1 MTVLTIDFDNSRLQF
16 KLVPGSDISD
26 ADWNR
31 LVAKWFDRTT
41 ANFPE
46 RTGLFVDEN
55 TLKQDYSWFQQTW
68 NSLNNSLEITT
79 EARNRVAYT
88 NLVREQFSN
97 LIAGEYTQTDHIEV
111 YSPSERPLTSHQFSC
126 VEKLLTMPNGAN
138 FSVPGAGKTATTL
151 ALWKSL
157 VIADKID
164 RLLVVSPKS
173 AFESW
178 ESEIQFFGISS
189 HEFSVFNGHP
199 ISQQVKLLV
208 INYEQLQS
216 PSNLELIKLWMVNS
230 QVQLVLDEAH
240 RIKAGNNSVRWR
252 ACKELSKHVARIDL
266 LTGTPMP
273 QGPEDIRSL
282 FLLSWPG
289 LNETD
294 LSDEVIGSMRRGNT
308 FVRTTK
314 GELGLPPVEYHLIEK
329 PMSDLQKQ
337 IYDALVKKYS
347 GLLRLNARDA
357 RTLQLKG
364 RAVMSLIAA
373 ATNPGLL
380 STRGNSRNLLNFTW
394 PLQGYGLDSDLMDLI
409 EKYSE
414 VELNWKFVWLTSYLN
429 TMAKQGK
436 KVLLWTTFVGNIL
449 ALKEILSPF
458 NPAIVYGAITQEER
472 AIELKRF
479 RTDDQCSVLITN
491 PQTLGEGISLHQVC
505 HDSVYLDRSF
515 NAGLYLQSLDRIH
528 RLGLDTDEI
537 TNVTILSSVNSVD
550 EKIENR
556 LSAKIKKLGK
566 LMEDEGLVESSSAI
580 PYDPVEDKIGIAEL
594 LDLDAAEF
602 ESLFAHLAK

>member
-1 MTVLTIDFDNSRLQF
+1 MTVLTIDFDNSKLQF
-16 KLVPGSDISD
+16 KLIPSSDISVD
-26 ADWNR
+26 DWNR

-41 ANFPE
+41 ANSPN
-46 RTGLFVDEN
+46 RSGLFVDEFV
-55 TLKQDYSWFQQTW
+55 LKLNYSWFQQSW
-68 NSLNNSLEITT
+68 NSESNSLEIST

-88 NLVREQFSN
+88 NLVREQFAN
-97 LIAGEYTQTDHIEV
+97 LIAGENTQTERVAV
-111 YSPSERPLTSHQFSC
+111 YSPEERPLTAHQFSC
-126 VEKLLTMPNGAN
+126 VEKLLAMPNGAN

-157 VIADKID
+157 EIADKID

-178 ESEIQFFGISS
+178 ETEKLLFGISNE
-189 HEFSVFNGHP
+189 EFLVFNGHP
-199 ISQQVKLLV
+199 ISQNIKLLV

-216 PSNLELIKLWMVNS
+216 APNLELIKLWMANARVH
-230 QVQLVLDEAH
+230 LILDEAH

-252 ACKELSKHVARIDL
+252 ACKELSKNVARIDL

-273 QGPEDIRSL
+273 QGPDDIRSL
-282 FLLSWPG
+282 FLLSWQG

-294 LSDEVIGSMRRGNT
+294 LSDEVIGTMRRGST

-314 GELGLPPVEYHLIEK
+314 GELGLPPVDYHLIEK
-329 PMSDLQKQ
+329 PMSDLQRQ

-380 STRGNSRNLLNFTW
+380 SSDENSRKMLNFNW

-414 VELNWKFVWLTSYLN
+414 VELNWKFVWLTSYLK
-429 TMAKQGK
+429 TMAAKGK

-449 ALKEILSPF
+449 SLKEILSPF
-458 NPAIVYGAITQEER
+458 NPAIVYGATTQEER
-472 AIELKRF
+472 VSELHRF
-479 RTDDQCSVLITN
+479 RTDDRCSVLITN

-505 HDSVYLDRSF
+505 HDAVYLDRSF

-528 RLGLDTDEI
+528 RLGLAPDEK
-537 TNVTILSSVNSVD
+537 TNVTILSSINSID

-566 LMEDEGLVESSSAI
+566 LMEDEGLVETSSAI
-580 PYDPVEDKIGIAEL
+580 PYDPVEDKIGLAEL
-594 LDLDAAEF
+594 LDLDATEF

>member
-1 MTVLTIDFDNSRLQF
+1 MTVLTIDFDNSQLQF
-16 KLVPGSDISD
+16 KLIPSSDISD
-26 ADWNR
+26 SDWNR
-31 LVAKWFDRTT
+31 LVAKWFDRTI
-41 ANFPE
+41 ANSPN
-46 RTGLFVDEN
+46 RSGLLVDEN
-55 TLKQDYSWFQQTW
+55 TLKLNYSWFQQSW
-68 NSLNNSLEITT
+68 NSASNSLEIST

-88 NLVREQFSN
+88 NLVREQFAN
-97 LIAGEYTQTDHIEV
+97 LLAGINSHTELIEV
-111 YSPSERPLTSHQFSC
+111 YSPPQRALTAHQYSC

-138 FSVPGAGKTATTL
+138 FSVPGAGKTATSL
-151 ALWKSL
+151 SLWKSL
-157 VIADKID
+157 EIANKID

-178 ESEIQFFGISS
+178 ETEKTVFGISS
-189 HEFSVFNGHP
+189 QEFSVFNGHP
-199 ISQQVKLLV
+199 VSQNIRLLV

-216 PSNLELIKLWMVNS
+216 PSNLDLIKLWMVNS
-230 QVQLVLDEAH
+230 RVQLILDEAH
-240 RIKAGNNSVRWR
+240 RIKAGSNSVRWR
-252 ACKELSKHVARIDL
+252 ACKELSKYVSRIDL

-294 LSDEVIGSMRRGNT
+294 LSDEVIGKMRRGNT

-314 GELGLPPVEYHLIEK
+314 GELGLPPVEYHLIQK
-329 PMSDLQKQ
+329 PMSDLQRQ

-347 GLLRLNARDA
+347 GLFRLNARDA

-364 RAVMSLIAA
+364 RAVMSLIAV

-380 STRGNSRNLLNFTW
+380 SSSGSARKVLNFNW

-414 VELNWKFVWLTSYLN
+414 VELNWKFVWLTSYLK
-429 TMAKQGK
+429 TMATKGR
-436 KVLLWTTFVGNIL
+436 KVLIWSTFVGNIL
-449 ALKEILSPF
+449 SLKEILSPF
-458 NPAIVYGAITQEER
+458 NPAIVYGAISQEER
-472 AIELKRF
+472 MSELQRF

-505 HDSVYLDRSF
+505 HDAVYLDRSF

-528 RLGLDTDEI
+528 RLGLAPDQK
-537 TNVTILSSVNSVD
+537 TNVTILSSINSVD
-550 EKIENR
+550 ENIENR
-556 LSAKIKKLGK
+556 LSAKIKKLGR

-580 PYDPVEDKIGIAEL
+580 PYDPVEDKIGLAEL
-594 LDLDAAEF
+594 LDLDATEF